1 MSADSTIRA
10 GVADYP
16 SRPGDQLSGSGE
28 PCVGRSTLGDVRRRI
43 AFLAAAL
50 VAGLGVAVY
59 RNRKLEQGE
68 ARLRDDEVR
77 NDGDRSQP
85 SVMPKSP
92 SSS

>member
-1 MSADSTIRA
+1 
-10 GVADYP
+10 
-16 SRPGDQLSGSGE
+16 
-28 PCVGRSTLGDVRRRI
+28 VRRRI

-85 SVMPKSP
+85 SVMPKTP
-92 SSS
+92 SSG